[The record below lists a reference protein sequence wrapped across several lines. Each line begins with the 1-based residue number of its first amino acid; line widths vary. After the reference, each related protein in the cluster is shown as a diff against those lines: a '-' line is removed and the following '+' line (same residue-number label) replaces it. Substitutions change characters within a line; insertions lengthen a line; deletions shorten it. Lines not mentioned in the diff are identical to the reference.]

1 MVKTRITDA
10 QLKAFHDIGGKM
22 KAGVWTPGAAPMKK
36 LSLLIR
42 PAFVARKGK
51 TLVWGDF
58 SNIEARVLPWLA
70 ASRGAEEKLD
80 IFRATDRDPVNNPDV
95 YCRTAADL
103 VEMDAAEFWAIYK
116 NKVHERFDWAK
127 DTRQSHGKVPEL
139 SLGFGGG
146 LGALQAMARNYGVY
160 LSDKVA
166 LDVIAK
172 WRASNRWAV
181 TFWGAHN
188 RRESYGLWG
197 AICSAVEQP
206 DTLHSAGRVAYA
218 FDRSYLGGTLFCALP
233 CGRLI
238 TYPKCHWEWREV
250 EDKKTKKT
258 EEKFQ
263 LTYNK
268 GYGRAA
274 MWYGKSAENITQG
287 FAASI
292 LRKCIKRIE
301 FGRGVYVKYRPN
313 SQEIVGHTHDEI
325 LTEADEAEMMD
336 AARYLKAEMEYVPD
350 FAEGL
355 PLAAEITSSWF
366 YTKNTEELHL

>member
-1 MVKTRITDA
+1 MKPVVTDA
-10 QLKAFHDIGGKM
+10 QLAAFHRIGAK
-22 KAGVWTPGAAPMKK
+22 PDEDFGAAPMKK

-42 PAFVARKGK
+42 PAFIAPKGK

-70 ASRGAEEKLD
+70 ASRGGEEKLD

-103 VEMDAAEFWAIYK
+103 VDMDAAEFWAIYK
-116 NKVHERFDWAK
+116 SETHELLDWAK

-188 RRESYGLWG
+188 KRESYGLWG

-206 DTLHSAGRVAYA
+206 GQAQVAGRVAYM
-218 FDRSYLGGTLFCALP
+218 FDPSYLGGSLFCGLP
-233 CGRLI
+233 CGRLL
-238 TYPKCHWEWREV
+238 TYPRCKWEWREV
-250 EDKKTKKT
+250 EDKKTKKK

-268 GYGRAA
+268 GYGRSA
-274 MWYGKSAENITQG
+274 MWYGKAAENITQG
-287 FAASI
+287 FAASL
-292 LRKCIKRIE
+292 LRDCLKRIE
-301 FGRGVYVKYRPN
+301 FGRGDFVDERPD
-313 SQEIVGHTHDEI
+313 SFELVMHTHDE
-325 LTEADEAEMMD
+325 LVGEGDENESMAF
-336 AARYLKAEMEYVPD
+336 AHYLKKEMQWVPPY
-350 FAEGL
+350 AEGL
-355 PLAAEITSSWF
+355 PLAAEITRSW
-366 YTKNTEELHL
+366 YYSKSVKELHL